1 MTTPKDTDHN
11 NAQTPANTTVPA
23 DQDLLQESG
32 LPANTGL
39 ALTKLTLAGFKS
51 FADKTTFTFDD
62 PITGIVGP
70 NGCGKSNVV
79 DAIKWV
85 LGERSSKS
93 LRGKE
98 MIDCIFAG
106 SSVRKP
112 AGMAA
117 VTLSFDNP
125 KSAAMLAT
133 LAGQADTEPHEVIVE
148 DVEQTQKQND
158 SDVQTESDTQAEA
171 ETHTAHDEHISDEE
185 ADQAVSDGESEAA
198 SIITERRRIA
208 RPLPIDAD
216 QVEVQRR
223 LYRDGKSQY
232 LINGKLARL
241 KDIRDLFLDTG
252 IGADAYSI
260 IEQGKVDRML
270 LASPMER
277 RVIFEEAA
285 GIAKYRQRR
294 VEAQRKLDKAESNLA
309 VTREQLDSTERRLR
323 MVKGQA
329 AKARRFRELDDEYR
343 AQRLALGFEQ
353 YDDIRRR
360 LEGLTSQIASLEDE
374 RIQTQ
379 SMLEQAEESHNIAK
393 EHRLIVGRELR
404 ETENALT
411 NAKHQAE
418 SANQRQ
424 EMTLKAIDDAAHL
437 VETETTR
444 MTEASTKLLEID
456 TLIGDHSQ
464 KLESL
469 RAELASSEATLQET
483 STQREQASR
492 KLNEHRQR
500 VDETRS
506 VVASVEREH
515 ATLLTRVESDD
526 RRIESITERVN
537 ELSQRLNALQAEI
550 KHAQHE
556 STGAVEALALL
567 NQKIV
572 ESESQLQEL
581 DQRVES
587 LDSSR
592 GNLAKHVNQ
601 LDEDRVRLQT
611 RHATLDEMVKSRV
624 GLDDAVRA
632 VLEMQEQG
640 QGFTG
645 VIGPLAE
652 LIEAKSSEAPHIEA
666 ALEDTLQ
673 ALVVESMD
681 AMPTPE
687 EIASLPGRV
696 TLLPL
701 TTDSSP
707 ITNTIP
713 HWLTDAT
720 NGRVARLR
728 DAVHARSTDSRI
740 ESLLDRLLGNSL
752 LVTDVDSAALLG
764 AGPLASIQC
773 RFVTRDGIVLESD
786 GRIIAGTRSGSESEG
801 LLGRQSE
808 LQSLVHEIDALLTE
822 LNTEKSN
829 LARID
834 SDAAGLGERRSAL
847 HSKLNALRDSR
858 VRTEHIHEKHNAEI
872 ERLGRDVQ
880 RGIDEQHTHET
891 RLEESRVQRHS
902 LTTKAGQLERLL
914 SEQRSTLTSLQ
925 SDLGTFESTVEQ
937 VNETSNAARVAVST
951 AHEQVRSETRHLS
964 SLTTSKDEIERSNAQ
979 AQSMIERS
987 RANLDEHKRVAQEAH
1002 EEQLKAHALIESLET
1017 SMHEQA
1023 DVVRIAEEAVTT
1035 AQNLMSQARDQ
1046 AEAFNRDWHAV
1057 ESSRR
1062 ETEVKRETIEE
1073 RTLEDLEVD
1082 LLIEYPEYRYMMDDG
1097 GVERIDVTSM
1107 TASVNV
1113 LKGEIKNLGN
1123 VNLNSIDEES
1133 NLTERN
1139 DSLIAQVRDID
1150 EARIKL
1156 ATLIE
1161 KLNVASR
1168 ARFSEVFDRIKDEF
1182 GGRNGMFRRLFGG
1195 GRAEVRLMP
1204 LVKEVDG
1211 QKVVT
1216 DEIDVLESGI
1226 EVIAKPPGK
1235 EPRSI
1240 NQLSGGEKT
1249 MTAVAMLL
1257 AIFRS
1262 KPSCFCVLDEVD
1274 AALDEAN
1281 VGRFCATLDLFALQ
1295 SRFIVITHNKRT
1307 MQATNKLFGVT
1318 MQERGVSKRVE
1329 VRFDQVAED
1338 GTIDEQAVKDAP
1350 SEATQQEH
1358 THQKTKPGNESST
1371 KPSGALRAA
1380 LASMREDDST
1390 IAVD

>member
-1 MTTPKDTDHN
+1 MTTMTPQSKTPQSTQSVVDEASSTPN
-11 NAQTPANTTVPA
+11 PTANA
-23 DQDLLQESG
+23 
-32 LPANTGL
+32 GL
-39 ALTKLTLAGFKS
+39 ALTKLTLVGFKS
-51 FADKTTFTFDD
+51 FADKTTFSFDD

-98 MIDCIFAG
+98 MLDCIFAG
-106 SSVRKP
+106 SAGRKP
-112 AGMAA
+112 SGMAA

-125 KSAAMLAT
+125 KSAIMLAD
-133 LAGQADTEPHEVIVE
+133 LAGQAPEETKENHVVEVEEVESTELVAE
-148 DVEQTQKQND
+148 DHPT
-158 SDVQTESDTQAEA
+158 
-171 ETHTAHDEHISDEE
+171 HDEHVTDAE
-185 ADQAVSDGESEAA
+185 ADQAVTAGESEAA

-323 MVKGQA
+323 LVKGQA
-329 AKARRFRELDDEYR
+329 SKARRFKELDDEYR

-360 LEGLTSQIASLEDE
+360 IEGLTSQIASLECE
-374 RIQTQ
+374 RQQTQ
-379 SMLEQAEESHNIAK
+379 QMLEEAEDASNIAK
-393 EHRLIVGRELR
+393 EHRLVVGRALR
-404 ETENALT
+404 ETENSLT

-418 SANQRQ
+418 SANQRR
-424 EMTLKAIDDAAHL
+424 EMTHKAIEDAAHL
-437 VETETTR
+437 VETETQR
-444 MTEASTKLLEID
+444 LSESASRRQELDAEIRVHTESLD
-456 TLIGDHSQ
+456 TLKQGLADS
-464 KLESL
+464 ESEL
-469 RAELASSEATLQET
+469 KLASDEREAAART
-483 STQREQASR
+483 
-492 KLNEHRQR
+492 LNEQRQT

-515 ATLLTRVESDD
+515 ATLIARIESDD

-537 ELSQRLNALQAEI
+537 ELIARLRSLD
-550 KHAQHE
+550 AQINE
-556 STGAVEALALL
+556 SRDLATKTQEALDLVDSKITEDEHQLGLL
-567 NQKIV
+567 
-572 ESESQLQEL
+572 
-581 DQRVES
+581 DARVES

-592 GNLAKHVNQ
+592 GDLAKRVNT
-601 LDEDRVRLQT
+601 LDEERVRRET

-632 VLEMQEQG
+632 VLEQQDRGE
-640 QGFTG
+640 GFTG

-652 LIEAKSSEAPHIEA
+652 LIETTGQQAGHIEA

-681 AMPTPE
+681 TMPTPE

-696 TLLPL
+696 TFLPL
-701 TTDSSP
+701 IDVRT
-707 ITNTIP
+707 TNTSIIP
-713 HWLTDAT
+713 GWLTDAT
-720 NGRVARLR
+720 NGRVSRLR
-728 DAVHARSTDSRI
+728 DAVASRDGDSRV
-740 ESLLDRLLGNSL
+740 EALLDRLLCNSL
-752 LVTDVDSAALLG
+752 LVANLDSAMMLG
-764 AGPLASIQC
+764 AGPLASVPC
-773 RFVTRDGIVLESD
+773 RFVTHSGTVIEPD
-786 GRIIAGTRSGSESEG
+786 GRVCAGTRSGSESEG
-801 LLGRQSE
+801 LLARRSE
-808 LQSLVHEIDALLTE
+808 LHELAGQIETINTE
-822 LNTEKSN
+822 LIQAKDH
-829 LARID
+829 LARVD
-834 SDAAGLGERRSAL
+834 TDAASLGEQR
-847 HSKLNALRDSR
+847 SKLHAKLTALRETR
-858 VRTEHIHEKHNAEI
+858 VRTEHTLDTHTAET
-872 ERLGRDVQ
+872 ERLGREQQ
-880 RGIDEQHTHET
+880 RSIDEQHTHAT
-891 RLEESRVQRHS
+891 RLEESRVGRET
-902 LTTKAGQLERLL
+902 LTTKAGQLDRLL
-914 SEQRSTLTSLQ
+914 GEQRTKLDSCQGSL
-925 SDLGTFESTVEQ
+925 GEYEQ
-937 VNETSNAARVAVST
+937 ALEEVNDRAGAVRVAVST

-964 SLTTSKDEIERSNAQ
+964 SLTAALDEIERASAQ
-979 AQSMIERS
+979 AQAMIERS
-987 RANLDEHKRVAQEAH
+987 HANLDEHKRVAQEAH
-1002 EEQLKAHALIESLET
+1002 DDQLKAHALIESLET

-1023 DVVRIAEEAVTT
+1023 EIVRVADEAVDV
-1035 AQNLMSQARDQ
+1035 ASQAMSSARDQ

-1057 ESSRR
+1057 ESARR

-1073 RTLEDLEVD
+1073 RMLEDLEVD
-1082 LLIEYPEYRYMMDDG
+1082 LVFEYPEYRHMMDDG
-1097 GVERIDVTSM
+1097 GIDRIDVTSM
-1107 TASVNV
+1107 TASVHV
-1113 LKGEIKNLGN
+1113 LKDEIKKLGN
-1123 VNLNSIDEES
+1123 VNLSSIEEEA
-1133 NLTERN
+1133 NLAQRN
-1139 DSLIAQVRDID
+1139 EDLINQVRDID

-1168 ARFSEVFDRIKDEF
+1168 ARFGEVFDRIKDEF

-1204 LVKEVDG
+1204 LVEEIDG

-1216 DEIDVLESGI
+1216 DEIDLLESGI

-1281 VGRFCATLDLFALQ
+1281 VGRFCSTLDLFAKQ

-1307 MQATNKLFGVT
+1307 MQSTDKLFGVT

-1329 VRFDQVAED
+1329 VRFDQVGDD
-1338 GTIDEQAVKDAP
+1338 GEIDEKAVKDTPVEIVDEPAVEQP
-1350 SEATQQEH
+1350 
-1358 THQKTKPGNESST
+1358 

-1380 LASMREDDST
+1380 LASMREDDAKV
-1390 IAVD
+1390 AVE

>member
-1 MTTPKDTDHN
+1 MTTM
-11 NAQTPANTTVPA
+11 TTT
-23 DQDLLQESG
+23 QESHSTAPTQSDPQP
-32 LPANTGL
+32 LRSGL
-39 ALTKLTLAGFKS
+39 ALTKLTLSGFKS

-98 MIDCIFAG
+98 MLDCIFAG
-106 SSVRKP
+106 SAGRKP
-112 AGMAA
+112 SGMAS

-125 KSAAMLAT
+125 KSPQILTEAA
-133 LAGQADTEPHEVIVE
+133 GKADEQTTPTDTHEVLVE
-148 DVEQTQKQND
+148 DVEVESVEVEEDGTE
-158 SDVQTESDTQAEA
+158 QTEE
-171 ETHTAHDEHISDEE
+171 HHPAHDEHISDED
-185 ADQAVSDGESEAA
+185 ADRAASEGESEAA

-309 VTREQLDSTERRLR
+309 VTKEQLDSTERRLR

-329 AKARRFRELDDEYR
+329 AKARRFKELDDEYR
-343 AQRLALGFEQ
+343 AQRLALSFEQ

-360 LEGLTSQIASLEDE
+360 LEGLTSQIASLESE
-374 RIQTQ
+374 RQQTQ
-379 SMLEQAEESHNIAK
+379 QMLEEAEDQHNEAK
-393 EHRLIVGRELR
+393 EHRLTVGRALR

-411 NAKHQAE
+411 NARHQAE

-424 EMTLKAIDDAAHL
+424 EMTHKAIEDAAHL

-444 MTEASTKLLEID
+444 LTESSGRLQEID
-456 TLIGDHSQ
+456 AQITSHNDTLEG
-464 KLESL
+464 
-469 RAELASSEATLQET
+469 LQET
-483 STQREQASR
+483 LATSEETLKQTSDQREHASR
-492 KLNEHRQR
+492 QLNEHRQKI
-500 VDETRS
+500 DETRS

-515 ATLLTRVESDD
+515 ATLVARIESDD
-526 RRIESITERVN
+526 RRIESITERVS
-537 ELSQRLNALQAEI
+537 ELTQRLRELDN
-550 KHAQHE
+550 
-556 STGAVEALALL
+556 
-567 NQKIV
+567 KI
-572 ESESQLQEL
+572 SESKQLASNTEEAITLIDSEIAKDQSALSAL

-592 GNLAKHVNQ
+592 GNLAKRVNT
-601 LDEDRVRLQT
+601 LDEERVRIET
-611 RHATLDEMVKSRV
+611 RHATLDEMVKGRV
-624 GLDDAVRA
+624 GLDEAVRA
-632 VLEMQEQG
+632 VLEIQDRGE
-640 QGFTG
+640 GFSG

-652 LIEAKSSEAPHIEA
+652 LIEANAEHASNIEA

-681 AMPTPE
+681 AMPTRE
-687 EIASLPGRV
+687 ELAQLPGRV
-696 TLLPL
+696 TFLPL
-701 TTDSSP
+701 TNTTSP
-707 ITNTIP
+707 TNSIP
-713 HWLTDAT
+713 GWLTDAT
-720 NGRVARLR
+720 NGRVIRLR
-728 DAVHARSTDSRI
+728 NTVTSRDQDPRVD
-740 ESLLDRLLGNSL
+740 SLLDRLLGNSL
-752 LVTDVDSAALLG
+752 LVSDLDSAMLLG
-764 AGPLASIQC
+764 AGPLASTPC
-773 RFVTRDGIVLESD
+773 RFVTRAGVVIEPD
-786 GRIIAGTRSGSESEG
+786 GRVCAGTRSGSESDG
-801 LLGRQSE
+801 LLARQSE
-808 LQSLVHEIDALLTE
+808 LHELSSKVEVIRIDLDRAKQE
-822 LNTEKSN
+822 
-829 LARID
+829 LARVD
-834 SDAAGLGERRSAL
+834 HDAANLGEQRSKL
-847 HSKLNALRDSR
+847 HSKLTALRESR
-858 VRTEHIHEKHNAEI
+858 VRTEHTLDTHRSEA
-872 ERLGRDVQ
+872 ERLTRDQQ
-880 RGIDEQHTHET
+880 RGIDEQQTHAN
-891 RLEESRVQRHS
+891 RLEESRVGREA
-902 LTTKAGQLERLL
+902 LVTKSGQLERLL
-914 SEQRSTLTSLQ
+914 QEQRTELETLQ
-925 SDLGTFESTVEQ
+925 AGIGQYEQ
-937 VNETSNAARVAVST
+937 ALDDVNERASAARIAVST
-951 AHEQVRSETRHLS
+951 AHEQVRSESRHLS
-964 SLTTSKDEIERSNAQ
+964 ALTSSRDEIERASSQ
-979 AQSMIERS
+979 AQTMIERA

-1002 EEQLKAHALIESLET
+1002 DEQLKAHAMIESLE
-1017 SMHEQA
+1017 SAMHEQA
-1023 DVVRIAEEAVTT
+1023 EVVRVAEEAVN
-1035 AQNLMSQARDQ
+1035 AASSAMSQARDQ

-1057 ESSRR
+1057 ESARR

-1082 LLIEYPEYRYMMDDG
+1082 LVFEYPEYRHMMDDG
-1097 GVERIDVTSM
+1097 GVARIDVNAM
-1107 TASVNV
+1107 TASVHV
-1113 LKGEIKNLGN
+1113 LKTEIKKLGN
-1123 VNLNSIDEES
+1123 VNLNAIDEES
-1133 NLTERN
+1133 NLTQRN
-1139 DSLIAQVRDID
+1139 EDLINQVRDID

-1168 ARFSEVFDRIKDEF
+1168 ARFGEVFDRIKDEF

-1204 LVKEVDG
+1204 LIKEVDG
-1211 QKVVT
+1211 EKVQT
-1216 DEIDVLESGI
+1216 DEIDLLESGI

-1281 VGRFCATLDLFALQ
+1281 VGRFCSTLDLFALQ

-1307 MQATNKLFGVT
+1307 MQATDKLFGVT

-1329 VRFDQVAED
+1329 VRFDQVGDD
-1338 GTIDEQAVKDAP
+1338 GEIDTKAVKDAP
-1350 SEATQQEH
+1350 SEPPAEQATE
-1358 THQKTKPGNESST
+1358 PVAEAASMESS

-1380 LASMREDDST
+1380 LASMREEDSKVS
-1390 IAVD
+1390 VD